1 VHGTDVHAALSL
13 TRVRAHL
20 AAGQQAEGRDALV
33 TALDRADLVVEGYEP
48 RNEAELAALPAAWV
62 ILIGMSVDDGYS
74 LHVVPEEQLDAE
86 ARLSL
91 EACDRHVI
99 EPDTPRDDPAL
110 YRAYAHVLALASR
123 AEWED
128 VELALDGAAAAA
140 GLTKELH
147 ARWLGRWKGLAATTP
162 AERGKKLDVR
172 VTRVVSVFEE
182 L

>member
-1 VHGTDVHAALSL
+1 MHGTDVHAALSL
-13 TRVRAHL
+13 TRVRTHL
-20 AAGQQAEGRDALV
+20 GAGQYAEGRDALV

-62 ILIGMSVDDGYS
+62 VLIGMSVDDGYS
-74 LHVVPEEQLDAE
+74 LHVVPETQLDPE

-91 EACDRHVI
+91 QACDGHVI
-99 EPDTPRDDPAL
+99 EPETPHDDPAL
-110 YRAYAHVLALASR
+110 YRAYAQVLALASR

-128 VELALDGAAAAA
+128 VELALEGRPEAA
-140 GLTKELH
+140 GLTKEQH
-147 ARWLGRWKGLAATTP
+147 AGWLGRWKGLSATTP

-172 VTRVVSVFEE
+172 VTRVVSVFEQ